1 LGIALAGARHFSP
14 SSPGNQIRISGPQIC
29 ARAGTGGE
37 TAGGKENA
45 MARKSDDRTGA
56 KTPAPRGR
64 KLRSQ
69 FWFDNPENP
78 GMTALYLE
86 RYLNFGLTREEL
98 TSGKPIIGIA
108 QTGSDLSPCNRHHLQ
123 LAERV
128 REGIRDAG
136 GIALEFPCHPIQET
150 GKRPTAA
157 LDRNL
162 SYLSLVEVLYGYPLD
177 GVVLTTGCDKTTP
190 AALMAAATV
199 NTPAIVLSGG
209 PMLNGWWKGRRTG
222 SGTIVWEAREQ
233 HAAGKID
240 YQQFLDL
247 VASSAPSIGHCNTMG
262 TASTM
267 NALAEALGM
276 SLPGCAAIPAPY
288 RERAQI
294 AYETGR
300 RIVEMVHQDL
310 KPSDILTRE
319 AFENAIVACSAI
331 GGSTNAP
338 IHINAIARHIGVDLA
353 IEDWERI
360 GYDVP
365 LLVNMQPAG
374 AYLGE
379 EYYRAGGLPAVMHEL
394 LAAGRLH
401 GDALTV
407 NGRTMGENVR
417 DAVNEDPDVIRPYGM
432 PLKPKAGFKVLKG
445 NLFDSAIMKTS
456 VISDEFRARYLS
468 NPDDPDAFEGR
479 AVVFD
484 GPEDYHRR
492 IEDPA
497 LEIDEHSL
505 LFIRGAGPIGYPGS
519 AEVVNMQPPAALI
532 KKGITSLP
540 CIGDG
545 RQSGTSGSPSIL
557 NASPEA
563 AAGGGL
569 ALLRTGD
576 RVRID
581 VAKGTADILISPE
594 ELAERRAALHRRG
607 GYPYPASQTPWQEI
621 QRSMVEQLSD
631 GMVLA
636 PAVKYQRVAQTKGMP
651 RDSH

>member
-1 LGIALAGARHFSP
+1 
-14 SSPGNQIRISGPQIC
+14 
-29 ARAGTGGE
+29 
-37 TAGGKENA
+37 
-45 MARKSDDRTGA
+45 MARKRTASG
-56 KTPAPRGR
+56 RGHR
-64 KLRSQ
+64 LRSQ
-69 FWFDNPENP
+69 LWFDNPDNP

-86 RYLNFGLTREEL
+86 RYLNFGLTRAEL
-98 TSGKPIIGIA
+98 TSGKPIVGIA
-108 QTGSDLSPCNRHHLQ
+108 QTGSDLAPCNRHHLQ

-136 GIALEFPCHPIQET
+136 GVAFEFPCHPIQET

-162 SYLSLVEVLYGYPLD
+162 SYLSLVEVLFGYPLD

-190 AALMAAATV
+190 AALRAAATV

-209 PMLNGWWKGRRTG
+209 PMLDGWWKGQRTG
-222 SGTIVWEAREQ
+222 SGTVVWQARQ
-233 HAAGKID
+233 DHAAGRIG
-240 YQQFLDL
+240 YEEFLDI

-300 RIVEMVHQDL
+300 RAVEIVHENL
-310 KPSDILTRE
+310 TPSDILTRE

-338 IHINAIARHIGVDLA
+338 IHVNAIARHVGVPLA
-353 IEDWERI
+353 IEDWEKI

-374 AYLGE
+374 EYLGE

-394 LAAGRLH
+394 LQAGRIH
-401 GDALTV
+401 GDARTINGKTV
-407 NGRTMGENVR
+407 AENVAGAIAQ
-417 DAVNEDPDVIRPYGM
+417 DADVIVPYDR
-432 PLKPKAGFKVLKG
+432 PLKPHAGFKVLRG
-445 NLFDSAIMKTS
+445 NLFASAIMKTS
-456 VISDEFRARYLS
+456 VISEEFRARYLS
-468 NPDDPDAFEGR
+468 DPKDPNAFAVR
-479 AVVFD
+479 AVVFE

-492 IEDPA
+492 IDDPA
-497 LEIDEHSL
+497 LKIDEHTIL
-505 LFIRGAGPIGYPGS
+505 VIRGVGPIGYPGS

-532 KKGITSLP
+532 KKGVTALP
-540 CIGDG
+540 CLGDG

-569 ALLRTGD
+569 ALLKTGD
-576 RVRID
+576 RIRID
-581 VAKGTADILISPE
+581 LDKGTADMLVPPA
-594 ELAERRAALHRRG
+594 ELAARRADLEKQG
-607 GYPYPASQTPWQEI
+607 GYKYPESQTPWQEI
-621 QRSMVEQLSD
+621 QRVMVDQLAD
-631 GMVLA
+631 GMVLR
-636 PAVKYQRVAQTKGMP
+636 PAVKYRRVAQKFIP
-651 RDSH
+651 RDNH